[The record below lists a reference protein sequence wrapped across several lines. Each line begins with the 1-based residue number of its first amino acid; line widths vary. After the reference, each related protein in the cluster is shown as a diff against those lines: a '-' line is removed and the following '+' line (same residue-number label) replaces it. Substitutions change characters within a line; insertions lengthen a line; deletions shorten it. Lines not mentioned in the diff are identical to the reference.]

1 MPFVPTARGDV
12 EVGDLGRTL
21 MHEHVFAIT
30 AEVAHDYPDLSW
42 TKDKADV
49 IDRVVEKLIATK
61 NSGIDTIVDLTAFG
75 HGRAI
80 WELQEVASRVEL
92 NIVVATGFYTN
103 DYLSYFFD
111 FRQPTDSGGK
121 RVDIMTEM
129 CVRDITVGIGGTG
142 IRAGVIKCATDKQG
156 VTSNIERIL
165 RAAAGAHRETGVP
178 ISTHTDAFAKSG
190 LEQQRVFASEGVD
203 LSRVII
209 GHSGDS
215 TDLPYLRELMDR
227 GSLIGCDR
235 FGLYLPEHGLPGMDT
250 RIDTIARLCELGYS
264 DRIVLSHDATC
275 FTDWFPAE
283 GGMQLPT
290 WVHTHI
296 GSAVVPAM
304 LDHGI
309 SQSDVDAMLIENPR
323 RILENRGRY

>member
-1 MPFVPTARGDV
+1 VPSVQTAKGEV
-12 EVGDLGRTL
+12 ELRDLGRTL

-42 TKDKADV
+42 TIDKAGV
-49 IDRVVEKLIATK
+49 IDSVVEKLIATK

-80 WELQEVASRVEL
+80 WELQEVASRIEL
-92 NIVVATGFYTN
+92 NIVVATGFYTS
-103 DYLSYFFD
+103 DHLSYFFE
-111 FRQPTDSGGK
+111 FRQPDTESK

-129 CVRDITVGIGGTG
+129 CIRDIKVGVGGTG
-142 IRAGVIKCATDKQG
+142 IKAGVIKCATDRQG
-156 VTSNIERIL
+156 VTANIERIL
-165 RAAAGAHRETGVP
+165 RATAQAHRETGAP
-178 ISTHTDAFAKSG
+178 ISTHTDSSTKSG
-190 LEQQRVFASEGVD
+190 LDQQRIFASEGVD
-203 LSRVII
+203 LSRVVI

-215 TDLPYLRELMDR
+215 TDLDYLRQLMDQ
-227 GSLIGCDR
+227 GSVIGCDR

-264 DRIVLSHDATC
+264 DRIVLAHDATC
-275 FTDWFPAE
+275 FTDWFPSD

-296 GSAVVPAM
+296 SNAVVPAM
-304 LDHGI
+304 LELGI
-309 SQSDVDAMLIENPR
+309 SQRDVDAMLIDNPR
-323 RILENRGRY
+323 RILENLGRY